1 VKAHSREVYGL
12 SFNPHNPH
20 LLATCSSDTTVALRD
35 WRNLGDPL
43 HVLEAHTDEL
53 QLVRQQG
60 PRHLVNHVCI
70 CSRLFPEGP
79 HRVARVT

>member
-1 VKAHSREVYGL
+1 MKAHSREVYGL

-53 QLVRQQG
+53 QLVRQQDSWHHPKPLPFDHMFVQKG
-60 PRHLVNHVCI
+60 QRCD
-70 CSRLFPEGP
+70 
-79 HRVARVT
+79 